1 MPAPLT
7 LEQHITTV
15 GGIVPTLQNIITTAN
30 LDCRLD
36 LKTIALH
43 AGNAEYNP
51 KVCVSFGWV
60 HELSPRSSTPLAFC
74 RYRHEDP

>member
-15 GGIVPTLQNIITTAN
+15 GGIVPTLQSIIATAN
-30 LDCRLD
+30 LDCRLG

-51 KVCVSFGWV
+51 KVFVSFG
-60 HELSPRSSTPLAFC
+60 
-74 RYRHEDP
+74 